1 MCPASDVNYWVKNR
15 DRIVKLCEECEEE
28 VLDRENISAV

>member
-1 MCPASDVNYWVKNR
+1 MCPASDVNYWVKSR
-15 DRIVKLCEECEEE
+15 DRIVKLCEEE